1 VPISGEHITI
11 AWSSAIGLALLASA
25 LWLLQKRTGERFL
38 GYWAFAG
45 IAMAVH
51 WGLMAAGLT
60 GNALTLIPVFLAA
73 SYLAAGTPHAAGLR
87 TIPAGW
93 VRWTA
98 VSLVALA
105 IAVAGIGTKVPTLEQ
120 SMAERLI
127 IIPALM
133 LLIASIYP
141 LLPKALPSWPGRL
154 FGLLLAARAAMF
166 IVTAPFM
173 NIQVPNQAT
182 IQPVLDLTLL
192 GVALLWT
199 LDRLTM
205 GDDAQVAGAK
215 DHNLYDNLTGLPNR
229 HLLERRLQELLP
241 AAERDHIPVGVFV
254 LAIDRFKLVND
265 SLGRA
270 AGDRLLRSLASRL
283 EKATRTDDV
292 VARLEGDLFA
302 IALPGVKPTIGGHTV
317 SEKLLH
323 VIQQPFKV
331 NDVEV
336 VLTASIGAAFFPTN
350 AEDADTLMANAE
362 TASDKV
368 KSKGGSGFR
377 SYTPEMETDT
387 TTQLRLEIDLRRA
400 TDKSEFEIYYQP
412 LIDVRSGKI
421 AMLEALLRWPHK
433 SRGMLTPDSFLGVA
447 HSLGL
452 GARIDEWVLKTATQQ
467 VQTWRQTLGC
477 DIGIAVNLSA
487 DPFQQ
492 ADLPEKIQAILAQ
505 TGLPNAALELEI
517 TEHQAMHDLEAGL
530 TSLRKLQALGIQLA
544 IDDFG
549 TGYSSF
555 SHLKTLPVNKIKIDR
570 SFVRDIL
577 TDRGDA
583 AIVAA
588 LISLA
593 HSLDLVVVAEG
604 VEEEAQ
610 AQRLRDLACDQ
621 LQGYHLHRPMP
632 APRVQ
637 ELLQAGF

>member
-1 VPISGEHITI
+1 VQDSGDQNLVL
-11 AWSSAIGLALLASA
+11 AWSSGIGQMLLASA
-25 LWLLQKRTGERFL
+25 LWLLQKRTGQRFL
-38 GYWAFAG
+38 NYWA
-45 IAMAVH
+45 
-51 WGLMAAGLT
+51 LAGLFSAVYWGIT
-60 GNALTLIPVFLAA
+60 AAELSGPLTLIPVFLAA
-73 SYLAAGTPHAAGLR
+73 IYIAAGTPYAAGLR
-87 TIPAGW
+87 PIPPSW

-98 VSLVALA
+98 ISLVALSF
-105 IAVAGIGTKVPTLEQ
+105 AVFGIGTKVQTLAD
-120 SMAERLI
+120 SMSERLI
-127 IIPALM
+127 ILPALM
-133 LLIASIYP
+133 LMVAAVYP
-141 LLPKALPSWPGRL
+141 LLPRALPSWPGRV
-154 FGLLLAARAAMF
+154 FGLLLFGRAGMF

-173 NIQVPNQAT
+173 NLDIPYTAT
-182 IQPVLDLTLL
+182 VQPVLDLMIL
-192 GVALLWT
+192 GTALLWT

-205 GDDAQVAGAK
+205 GEDAQVSAVK

-254 LAIDRFKLVND
+254 MAIDRFKLVND
-265 SLGRA
+265 SLGRS
-270 AGDRLLRSLASRL
+270 AGDRVLRALASRL
-283 EKATRTDDV
+283 EKATRTDDL
-292 VARLEGDLFA
+292 VARLEGDLFS
-302 IALPGVKPTIGGHTV
+302 ICLPGVKPTIGGHTV

-331 NDVEV
+331 DEVEI
-336 VLTASIGAAFFPTN
+336 VLSASIGAAFFPTD
-350 AEDADTLMANAE
+350 AEDPDTLLANAE

-377 SYTPEMETDT
+377 AYKPEMETDT

-400 TDKSEFEIYYQP
+400 TDKSEFDIFYQP
-412 LIDVRSGKI
+412 ILDVRTGKI

-452 GARIDEWVLKTATQQ
+452 GARIDEWVLRTATQQ
-467 VQTWRQTLGC
+467 VQTWRQSIGC

-492 ADLPEKIQAILAQ
+492 ADLPERVDAILKQ
-505 TGLPNAALELEI
+505 TGLPHGALELEI
-517 TEHQAMHDLEAGL
+517 TEHQAMQDLEAGL
-530 TSLRKLQALGIQLA
+530 TSLRKLQALGIKLA

-555 SHLKTLPVNKIKIDR
+555 SHLKTLPVHKIKIDR

>member
-1 VPISGEHITI
+1 MPISGEHITL

-25 LWLLQKRTGERFL
+25 LWLLQKRTSQRFL
-38 GYWAFAG
+38 AYWALAG
-45 IAMAVH
+45 LALSVH
-51 WGLMAAGLT
+51 WAMQAAGLT
-60 GNALTLIPVFLAA
+60 GALTLIPVFLAA
-73 SYLAAGTPHAAGLR
+73 IYLAAGTPHAAGLR
-87 TIPAGW
+87 AVPPGW
-93 VRWTA
+93 ILWTA

-105 IAVAGIGTKVPTLEQ
+105 FAIAGIGAKIPTLEE
-120 SMAERLI
+120 SMSERLVML
-127 IIPALM
+127 PALM
-133 LLIASIYP
+133 LMVAAVYP
-141 LLPKALPSWPGRL
+141 MLPKALPSWPGRL
-154 FGLLLAARAAMF
+154 FGLLLAARAVMF
-166 IVTAPFM
+166 VVTAPFM
-173 NIQVPNQAT
+173 NLDLPHAAT
-182 IQPVLDLTLL
+182 IEPVLDLTLL
-192 GVALLWT
+192 GTALLWT

-205 GDDAQVAGAK
+205 GDDAQVASAR
-215 DHNLYDNLTGLPNR
+215 DHKLYDNLTGLPNR
-229 HLLERRLQELLP
+229 NLLELRLQELLP

-254 LAIDRFKLVND
+254 MAIDRFKLVND

-270 AGDRLLRSLASRL
+270 AGDRVLRALAARL
-283 EKATRTDDV
+283 EKAIRTDDI
-292 VARLEGDLFA
+292 VARLEGDLFS

-331 NDVEV
+331 NDVEI
-336 VLTASIGAAFFPTN
+336 VLSASIGAAFFPTD
-350 AEDADTLMANAE
+350 AEDADTLLAHAE

-368 KSKGGSGFR
+368 KSKGGSAFR

-412 LIDVRSGKI
+412 IIDVRTGKI

-452 GARIDEWVLKTATQQ
+452 GTRIDEWVLKTATQQ
-467 VQTWRQTLGC
+467 VQTWRESIGC

-492 ADLPEKIQAILAQ
+492 PDLPEKIQAILTQ
-505 TGLPNAALELEI
+505 SGLPNSVLELEI
-517 TEHQAMHDLEAGL
+517 TEHQAMQDLEAGL
-530 TSLRKLQALGIQLA
+530 TTLRKLQALGIKLA

-555 SHLKTLPVNKIKIDR
+555 SHLKTLPVHKIKIDR
-570 SFVRDIL
+570 SFIRDIL

-604 VEEEAQ
+604 VEEEGQ

>member
-1 VPISGEHITI
+1 MVSGEQLVLNG
-11 AWSSAIGLALLASA
+11 SSAIGLALLASA
-25 LWLLQKRTGERFL
+25 LWLLQKRTQQRFL
-38 GYWAFAG
+38 NYWALAGLAFAF
-45 IAMAVH
+45 H
-51 WGLMAAGLT
+51 WGLQAAGMT
-60 GNALTLIPVFLAA
+60 NALTLIPIFIATT
-73 SYLAAGTPHAAGLR
+73 YLAAGTPHAAGLR
-87 TIPAGW
+87 TVPPGW

-98 VSLVALA
+98 LSLVALA
-105 IAVAGIGTKVPTLEQ
+105 AIVAGIGTKIPTLAA
-120 SMAERLI
+120 SMSERMVL
-127 IIPALM
+127 IPALM
-133 LLIASIYP
+133 LMVAAFYP
-141 LLPKALPSWPGRL
+141 LVPRALPSWPGRL
-154 FGLLLAARAAMF
+154 FGLLMLVRAGLF
-166 IVTAPFM
+166 IITAPFM
-173 NIQVPNQAT
+173 DLQVPHADT

-192 GVALLWT
+192 GTALLWT

-205 GDDAQVAGAK
+205 GEDAQVSAVK

-254 LAIDRFKLVND
+254 MAIDRFKLVND
-265 SLGRA
+265 SMGRA
-270 AGDRLLRSLASRL
+270 AGDRVLRALASRL
-283 EKATRTDDV
+283 EKATRTDDI
-292 VARLEGDLFA
+292 VARLEGDLFS

-331 NDVEV
+331 DDVEI
-336 VLTASIGAAFFPTN
+336 VLSASIGAAFFPTD
-350 AEDADTLMANAE
+350 AEDPDSLLAHAE

-377 SYTPEMETDT
+377 AYTPEMETDT

-400 TDKSEFEIYYQP
+400 ADKAEFDIHYQP
-412 LIDVRSGKI
+412 IIDVRTGKI
-421 AMLEALLRWPHK
+421 VMLEALLRWPHK
-433 SRGMLTPDSFLGVA
+433 SRGLLTPDSFLGVA

-452 GARIDEWVLKTATQQ
+452 GFRIDEWVLKTATQQ
-467 VQTWRQTLGC
+467 VQTWRQSIGC
-477 DIGIAVNLSA
+477 DIGIAINLSA

-492 ADLPEKIQAILAQ
+492 PNLPELIQTILAKS
-505 TGLPNAALELEI
+505 GLPTHALELEI
-517 TEHQAMHDLEAGL
+517 TEHQAMQDMETGMV
-530 TSLRKLQALGIQLA
+530 TLRKLQALGIRLA

-555 SHLKTLPVNKIKIDR
+555 SHLKTLPVHKIKIDR

-577 TDRGDA
+577 TDRGDT